1 MTEHP
6 LDRLMRHLRLPIIV
20 LAYASFPVFLLSY
33 GFAMKWLIT
42 TAPLWASIPS
52 VISHILVMLGL
63 AYRIDTPQAPHPSSE
78 ASQSPRLRRP

>member
-6 LDRLMRHLRLPIIV
+6 LDRLFRHLRGPLIV
-20 LAYASFPVFLLSY
+20 LAWASFPVFLLSY

-63 AYRIDTPQAPHPSSE
+63 AYRIDTPQSPHPSSE
-78 ASQSPRLRRP
+78 DAQSLRLPRP